1 VYEALTERPIARR
14 HFIRRVLGHL
24 LVAVGLLVVSLIL
37 GIWGYGHYEGL
48 PWRDGF
54 LNAAMLLGGMG
65 PVEVPQTPGGKLFA
79 GIYALWA
86 GLVVII
92 AAGFLFAPVFH
103 RIIHKFHWVEDHES

>member
-1 VYEALTERPIARR
+1 MYEALTERPIARR

-65 PVEVPQTPGGKLFA
+65 PVDPPHTNAGKMFA
-79 GIYALWA
+79 GIYALFAGLLFILLA
-86 GLVVII
+86 GLVL
-92 AAGFLFAPVFH
+92 GPPLH
-103 RIIHKFHWVEDHES
+103 RLLHTLHWEED